1 VRGGKGRAVG
11 GVDIGVSRSGEGGGR
26 GGAGGGGGGEE
37 DGKDSQ
43 GYAGDREL
51 EGGKKSKKSGG
62 AQVQAQS
69 MQVALLQIDRFT
81 TSLRVYYELTNF
93 CGTLGAGSKTADRR
107 RQWGETVFH

>member
-1 VRGGKGRAVG
+1 
-11 GVDIGVSRSGEGGGR
+11 
-26 GGAGGGGGGEE
+26 
-37 DGKDSQ
+37 
-43 GYAGDREL
+43 
-51 EGGKKSKKSGG
+51 
-62 AQVQAQS
+62 VQAQS